1 MDKRNRPALGFLLVG
16 ISAAGRALLAV
27 PEGVS
32 TAELSLTMLAVVG
45 YLVLARQG
53 WRQLVCGVGQLILE
67 LILCGSQ
74 TQAGGVWSWLAPLL
88 RAADLALLLAASL
101 LMLALAEER
110 GKALPVILAATW
122 AVYAVTALL
131 PAMQT
136 ASAAAFV
143 AFSAALLWYTVL
155 MIRRYNA
162 LRVRK

>member
-32 TAELSLTMLAVVG
+32 PAELSLTMLAVIG

-53 WRQLVCGVGQLILE
+53 LRQLVCGVGQLILE
-67 LILCGSQ
+67 LALCGSQ
-74 TQAGGVWSWLAPLL
+74 VEAGGLWTWLAPLL

-101 LMLALAEER
+101 LMLALAGQH
-110 GKALPVILAATW
+110 GKALPAVLAATW
-122 AVYAVTALL
+122 AVYAVGSFWGPL
-131 PAMQT
+131 AMVGT
-136 ASAAAFV
+136 AAFV

-155 MIRRYNA
+155 MIRQYNA
-162 LRVRK
+162 LRVKK

>member
-27 PEGVS
+27 PE
-32 TAELSLTMLAVVG
+32 TTALAELSLTMLAVIG
-45 YLVLARQG
+45 YLVLTRQG
-53 WRQLVCGVGQLILE
+53 WRQLVCGVGQLVLE

-74 TQAGGVWSWLAPLL
+74 AQAGGHWTWLAPLL

-101 LMLALAEER
+101 LMLALAGHTGR
-110 GKALPVILAATW
+110 LLPALLAVTW
-122 AVYAVTALL
+122 AVYAATAFVPTL
-131 PAMQT
+131 AMV
-136 ASAAAFV
+136 SAGAFV

-155 MIRRYNA
+155 MIRQYNA